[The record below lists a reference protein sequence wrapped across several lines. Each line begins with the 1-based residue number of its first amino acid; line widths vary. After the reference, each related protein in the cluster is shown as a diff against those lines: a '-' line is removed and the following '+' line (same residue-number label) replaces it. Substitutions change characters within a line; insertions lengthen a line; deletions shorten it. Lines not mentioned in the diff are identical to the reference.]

1 VLASATPPSDP
12 VGWSLPRVGRWE
24 LAEAQLRLGSLEPRA
39 ALADGR
45 AHGYL
50 ALLSEEGSA
59 MKRTYQPSRI
69 RRRRTHGFR
78 ARMKTRAGR
87 AILKRRRAKGRKR
100 LAASTPSK

>member
-1 VLASATPPSDP
+1 V
-12 VGWSLPRVGRWE
+12 
-24 LAEAQLRLGSLEPRA
+24 EAQLRLGSLEVRA

-45 AHGYL
+45 ARGYL
-50 ALLSEEGSA
+50 APLSEEGSA

-87 AILKRRRAKGRKR
+87 AILKRRRAKGRTR